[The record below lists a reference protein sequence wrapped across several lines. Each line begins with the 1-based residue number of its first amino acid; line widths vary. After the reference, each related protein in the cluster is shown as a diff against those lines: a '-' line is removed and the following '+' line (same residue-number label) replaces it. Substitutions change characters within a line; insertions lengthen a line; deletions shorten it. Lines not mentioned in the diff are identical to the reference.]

1 MHYSVKEFIE
11 SLHREIDRAEEQA
24 CFWESPEVLR
34 VENITGRKLNKEELA
49 AKYRKDDRR
58 VIEADQSIPIQPSEK
73 VDPVALHAMQEVD
86 GLTR

>member
-49 AKYRKDDRR
+49 AKYRKWAQELREL
-58 VIEADQSIPIQPSEK
+58 IESLSS
-73 VDPVALHAMQEVD
+73 
-86 GLTR
+86 